1 MLDYQQNDPGRL
13 VLAKNEGYKQSH
25 ILQNKTQ
32 ATAPAITDT
41 RPLEAKVFMFGP
53 VFANTGSILNE
64 NPLTHSFALTG
75 WPTHLVFKWP

>member
-41 RPLEAKVFMFGP
+41 REA
-53 VFANTGSILNE
+53 AGSESIYVW
-64 NPLTHSFALTG
+64 AC
-75 WPTHLVFKWP
+75 VC

>member
-1 MLDYQQNDPGRL
+1 MLDYQQNDPCRL

-64 NPLTHSFALTG
+64 NPLTHSLALTG
-75 WPTHLVFKWP
+75 